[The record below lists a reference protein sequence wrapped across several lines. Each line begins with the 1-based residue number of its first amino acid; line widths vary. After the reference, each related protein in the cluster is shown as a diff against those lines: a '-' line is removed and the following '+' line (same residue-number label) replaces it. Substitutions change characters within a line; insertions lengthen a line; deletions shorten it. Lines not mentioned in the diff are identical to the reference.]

1 VEQELKEK
9 IINFVI
15 NSPEEENIKIATFI
29 AGMQAQKGIG
39 DCGGRADGPVSSEGK
54 SIPKKNRD

>member
-1 VEQELKEK
+1 LGHELTEK

-29 AGMQAQKGIG
+29 AGMQAQKGID
-39 DCGGRADGPVSSEGK
+39 DCQKRPALDRPETEDGSE
-54 SIPKKNRD
+54 KK